1 MSLPRKRTWEE
12 KWAHDSALLPYPR
25 EPNEVMQERLDLY
38 LRRLAQATLAK
49 DYDPGVLQADAMIVY
64 WMSLKYELPK
74 EKRVAMCKLYYEL
87 IVQPGIPYPLVSMSV
102 DRLGTLMRSK
112 NDITIDDIRLPWKP
126 IYAYLKKNTFLNRRQ
141 FELNSM
147 PLQFGNLA
155 ETCKRFFHPIE
166 TDEMLDTFLPGII
179 GAHLDTL
186 LEAQYYMSA
195 FLPLTHP
202 TSWMPMIFKL
212 WEAFNSSVWDAR
224 SFQMLSQV
232 AELHVDP
239 TVSDP
244 KRVREIPDDAREGR
258 KQRIVWEKDPVPK
271 GAWKGLFKD
280 VGIFD
285 EEQWNFMMIK
295 CLATMSIP
303 LADTGSLATGTSTD
317 TQASFEIGRLP
328 PPVWEIHSLAR
339 IIVYSMSR
347 DGPASAS
354 SGFST
359 PEILTPGPSGH
370 KTNGLLRDLF
380 KPHHEKVKT
389 YLAGSK
395 ALDSFARLIVSTES
409 FFHPSNSGSWT
420 GNLCALV
427 RHVVNQFS
435 KRWAEEQDPECKTPL
450 FRRLTTDMRRELV
463 VTVKTVVLLA
473 MFSKDP
479 TIFDH
484 VMSTIKCICSMEPEI
499 MIEPILER
507 AADALETLVE
517 TDRTT
522 AVISALSACGP
533 ALVSRT
539 IFPAGAKHLLT
550 ILELCVPGIDLNDP
564 TKTQLTTSF
573 LLEVLQHIKIG
584 DLTVPEMPMENGAGE
599 SDDEMQTVR
608 SPTIP
613 KVSLETI
620 ADGGD
625 PMSPIVEV
633 AGESDEDKLLRE
645 STSRFSTWLSS
656 FFGRVFLM
664 MDNLPEDPEGASE
677 DPLLETVFAVCNQI
691 CTHLSEPLF
700 DFVLN
705 LVFDY
710 VTQNVRPNAAG
721 SINSLIA
728 CVANGNPP
736 KSMAQFLP
744 HCERVI
750 RSELENGASSIR
762 STQWGQQ
769 RSSDATF
776 HWNLGLLRG
785 LMDGN
790 GKSLLPYK
798 ENLLSLLRLLRD
810 KTYSKHGY
818 TWTGELLSDLLLAL
832 SHTYPQNTWFVN
844 RETWE
849 SADFKLNHH
858 RYWGKNY
865 APQDVKVEWHVPNE
879 GEVALCMQILQEL
892 VQPTLATLKS
902 LFDESV
908 ERDAVWR
915 NDVCRLFCFVRN
927 GFTGI
932 QTLWK
937 EHVSMEEAIAV
948 SAIGDVLDE
957 IPEFITHGSPIES
970 GFPLSDEQDP
980 RWQYIAN
987 LKEDFG
993 NFVHRAS
1000 MFLRQHGDENAVD
1013 PVAMIVLSIATFFLE
1028 YGEAAEDYKTVQEK
1042 YNNEKRIARLVPVQK
1057 LWPRMVWVRRA
1068 RLLHA
1073 GRLRWNS
1080 LDRRQSK
1087 LERDLVMDV
1096 LEWSL
1101 WSFPTIRAAAQNT
1114 LSLICV
1120 GFDGVRN
1127 QCFPTLY
1134 HALQPGID
1142 ADRMKGA
1149 LYTLNL
1155 PNFARYACSEP
1166 QKTPEFVE
1174 ALFGCQHQEKPS
1186 IQSCVA
1192 ALADNAIGTIAE
1204 PNNLIY
1210 LLETPGPD
1218 NAAKQL
1224 LRVVL
1229 PEVESDV
1236 LIKKCL
1242 ENRIMRMQKIEK
1254 AIQDTVDILLRVAT
1268 SPNTHWKYSILAI
1281 RFLRTLTRRDQPANA
1296 VWTEWLF
1303 KAVINPNPRVRYY
1316 AQRSIQKTL
1325 RFIKFRT
1332 FCPTPYDL
1340 TISRSQNPYK
1350 KIIHPKKTNEYTAQY
1365 LQAFKTPIRED
1376 DIPYIEVQ
1384 DKASSGWIAWRNDD
1398 TRYVFPQ
1405 RSRHISE
1412 WEEASRPAVKA
1423 VSAAVLDEAF
1433 WRQYAAYLSEETQ
1446 AESTSPDAIF
1456 CIKSIFQLI
1465 GDAPLATMRPVLDE
1479 LLVADDMNKQRAA
1492 AEFLA
1497 GVITGSK
1504 HWALDSQKALWDWL
1518 RVQLPTT
1525 FKSIKTD
1532 TLGIWCSF
1540 ITTIAT
1546 NRDPRRQ
1553 QPLVDY
1559 IVANGLEVDFN
1570 DQSSFEVVK
1579 KESFVRAIDADLGWR
1594 FSAWADNFFDRYWEE
1609 VGSQHE
1615 EVRTYISEAFT
1626 LYVKLKWRPRVSV
1639 PTAEAFV
1646 RECRDPS
1653 PQRDVMGLQSG
1664 YKLDEFLQL
1673 IAQLPKWREER
1684 LHGAMA
1690 PYSTYDKVAGT
1701 LVRFLFG
1708 MLHDINAAMAFQYIL
1723 PMIPELFR
1731 MLIMEDSTDLA
1742 ARSAMLLIRMNGV
1755 PMPRNTLSS
1764 VLSTLF
1770 DVIRT
1775 STSWKVRLYAI
1786 PGLQV
1791 LYFRQLP
1798 SLSDETVEDI
1808 LSVLEESLMDEVVE
1822 VRQAASD
1829 TLSGIL
1835 RCSSRHSVISFK
1847 DRFVFRAEATPIPPR
1862 SDPNFA
1868 IAVRTVH
1875 SAILGISAL
1884 LGAYPYTVPSWCPEL
1899 MIFLEKHAYDPIPI
1913 STTITETARMFRKT
1927 HIDTWRE
1934 DKDKF
1939 NEDQLSALSTLI
1951 TGSSYY
1957 A

>member
-1 MSLPRKRTWEE
+1 MATSRKRTWEQ

-25 EPNEVMQERLDLY
+25 EPNETMQERLDLY

-64 WMSLKYELPK
+64 WMSLKYPLPK
-74 EKRVAMCKLYYEL
+74 EKRVALCKLYYEL
-87 IVQPGIPYPLVSMSV
+87 AVTPGMVFAVVSVSV
-102 DRLGTLMRSK
+102 DRLSTLMRSK

-126 IYAYLKKNTFLNRRQ
+126 IYTYLKKNTFLNRRQ
-141 FELNSM
+141 FELNSL

-166 TDEMLDTFLPGII
+166 TDEMLDTFVPGII
-179 GAHLDTL
+179 GAHLDTI

-202 TSWMPMIFKL
+202 SSWLPMIFKL
-212 WEAFNSSVWDAR
+212 WEAFNSNVWDAR
-224 SFQMLSQV
+224 TFQILSQL

-244 KRVREIPDDAREGR
+244 KRVREIPDDVREEGAER
-258 KQRIVWEKDPVPK
+258 VVWEKEPAPK
-271 GAWKGLFKD
+271 GAWRGIYKD

-285 EEQWNFMMIK
+285 DEQWNFMMIK

-339 IIVYSMSR
+339 IIVYSMSK
-347 DGPASAS
+347 DGPVSAS

-359 PEILTPGPSGH
+359 PQVSTPGPAH
-370 KTNGLLRDLF
+370 KTNGLLRDVF
-380 KPHHEKVKT
+380 KPPQPVKLKT
-389 YLAGSK
+389 YLAGCK

-420 GNLCALV
+420 GNLSALV

-435 KRWAEEQDPECKTPL
+435 KRWAEEQDPECKTPPHK
-450 FRRLTTDMRRELV
+450 RLTLDMRRELV

-484 VMSTIKCICSMEPEI
+484 VMSTIKCVCSMEPEI

-507 AADALETLVE
+507 AGDALETLTE

-533 ALVSRT
+533 ALVTRS

-584 DLTVPEMPMENGAGE
+584 DLTVPEVPLENGVGE
-599 SDDEMQTVR
+599 RDEMGNIR
-608 SPTIP
+608 SPTMP
-613 KVSLETI
+613 KVSLEAI

-625 PMSPIVEV
+625 PISPIIEV
-633 AGESDEDKLLRE
+633 VGEDEEDKLLRE

-691 CTHLSEPLF
+691 CTHLSDPLF
-700 DFVLN
+700 DFVLH

-736 KSMAQFLP
+736 KTMELFMP

-750 RSELENGASSIR
+750 RNELENGASSIR
-762 STQWGQQ
+762 STQWGNL

-776 HWNLGLLRG
+776 HWNVGLLRG

-790 GKSLLPYK
+790 GRSLLPYK
-798 ENLLSLLRLLRD
+798 DQLFSLLRLLRD
-810 KTYSKHGY
+810 KTFSKHGY

-844 RETWE
+844 RDTWE
-849 SADFKLNHH
+849 SAEFKLNHH

-865 APQDVKVEWHVPNE
+865 APEDVTVEWHVPNQE
-879 GEVALCMQILQEL
+879 EVDFCLQILREL
-892 VQPTLATLKS
+892 VEPTLILLKK
-902 LFDESV
+902 LFEEGV
-908 ERDAVWR
+908 VRDAIWR
-915 NDVCRLFCFVRN
+915 NDVCRLLCFVRN

-937 EHVSMEEAIAV
+937 EIVSEEETNAV
-948 SAIGDVLDE
+948 SADGDVLDE

-970 GFPLSDEQDP
+970 GFPLEDPKDP
-980 RWQYIAN
+980 RYQFIAQ
-987 LKEDFG
+987 LKENFG
-993 NFVHRAS
+993 TFLHTAS
-1000 MFLRQHGDENAVD
+1000 LSLREHDDENAVD
-1013 PVAMIVLSIATFFLE
+1013 PVQMIVLAIATYFLE

-1042 YNNEKRIARLVPVQK
+1042 YMNEKRIARLIPVQK

-1080 LDRRQSK
+1080 LERRQGK
-1087 LERDLVMDV
+1087 LERNLVMDV
-1096 LEWSL
+1096 LEWGL
-1101 WSFPTIRAAAQNT
+1101 WSFPSIRASAQNT
-1114 LSLICV
+1114 LSMICV
-1120 GFDGVRN
+1120 GFDGIRN
-1127 QCFPTLY
+1127 RCFPTLY
-1134 HALQPGID
+1134 QALQPGVD
-1142 ADRMKGA
+1142 PDRMKGA
-1149 LYTLNL
+1149 LYTLNM

-1166 QKTPEFVE
+1166 QKTPEFVQ
-1174 ALFGCQHQEKPS
+1174 ALFACQHQEKPS
-1186 IQSCVA
+1186 IQNCVA
-1192 ALADNAIGTIAE
+1192 ALADNAVNTVTE

-1210 LLETPGPD
+1210 LLDTFKVDE
-1218 NAAKQL
+1218 AAKRL
-1224 LRVVL
+1224 LSIVT
-1229 PEVESDV
+1229 PEAGCDA

-1242 ENRIMRMQKIEK
+1242 DNRVKRMQKIEK
-1254 AIQDTVDILLRVAT
+1254 CLDSTVDILLRVAT
-1268 SPNTHWKYSILAI
+1268 SPSTHWKYSIMAI
-1281 RFLRTLTRRDQPANA
+1281 RFLRTMTRRDEPANA
-1296 VWTEWLF
+1296 LWTEWLF
-1303 KAVINPNPRVRYY
+1303 KAVVNPNPKVRYY

-1340 TISRSQNPYK
+1340 MISRSHNPYK
-1350 KIIHPKKTNEYTAQY
+1350 RVVHPKKTNEYTTEY
-1365 LQAFKTPIRED
+1365 LNAFKLPIREED
-1376 DIPYIEVQ
+1376 MPYMELQ
-1384 DKASSGWIAWRNDD
+1384 DKATSGWIAWKDED
-1398 TRYVFPQ
+1398 TRYVMPKATG
-1405 RSRHISE
+1405 HISQ
-1412 WEEASRPAVKA
+1412 WEDASRPAVMA
-1423 VSAAVLDEAF
+1423 VSTAVSDESF

-1446 AESTSPDAIF
+1446 SESTSPDAIF
-1456 CIKSIFQLI
+1456 CIKSIFQLL
-1465 GDAPLATMRPVLDE
+1465 GDAPLTAMRPVLVE
-1479 LLVADDMNKQRAA
+1479 LLAADDMNKQRAA

-1497 GVITGSK
+1497 GVVTGSK
-1504 HWALDSQKALWDWL
+1504 HWSLESQKLLWDWL
-1518 RVQLPTT
+1518 KIQLPTT
-1525 FKSIKTD
+1525 FKTIKTD

-1540 ITTIAT
+1540 ITTVAT
-1546 NRDPRRQ
+1546 NRDPRRL
-1553 QPLVDY
+1553 QPLIDY
-1559 IVANGLEVDFN
+1559 IIANGLEVDFN
-1570 DQSSFEVVK
+1570 NQSSFEVVK

-1594 FSAWADNFFDRYWEE
+1594 FSAWAGDFFERYWEE

-1626 LYVKLKWRPRVSV
+1626 LYVKLKWRPRLSA

-1653 PQRDVMGLQSG
+1653 PQRDVMGLQIG
-1664 YKLDEFLQL
+1664 YKLDNLLKL
-1673 IAQLPKWREER
+1673 IQKLPMWREER

-1701 LVRFLFG
+1701 IVRFLFG

-1731 MLIMEDSTDLA
+1731 MLIMEDSVDLA
-1742 ARSAMLLIRMNGV
+1742 ARAAMLLIRMNGV
-1755 PMPRNTLSS
+1755 PMPRSTLSTI
-1764 VLSTLF
+1764 LDTLF

-1808 LSVLEESLMDEVVE
+1808 LAVLEESLMDEVVE

-1835 RCSSRHSVISFK
+1835 RCSSRQSVISFK
-1847 DRFVFRAEATPIPPR
+1847 DRFVIRADATPIPAR
-1862 SDPNFA
+1862 SDPGFA
-1868 IAVRTVH
+1868 AAVRTVH

-1884 LGAYPYTVPSWCPEL
+1884 LGAYPYTVPSWCPDL

-1913 STTITETARMFRKT
+1913 STTVTETARTFRKT

-1934 DKDKF
+1934 DQDKF